1 MEDAGEEFCLCLP
14 SISSDMFTE
23 YLSTCLTPAS
33 ETENAEYS
41 ETHQLIQHLQW
52 KSKKEEKG
60 SIKPEVKLE
69 VDPGEE
75 AEDVFTEE
83 VGSKVRNLKGKQSES
98 LNGWEGGWGNEDDC
112 EDQYHSFNN
121 DFSDSDRN
129 YEEGEV
135 ASKKKKRKTKIK
147 SLPKKTICKQKKD
160 KLKIDMGQTCEKT
173 EIESD
178 REGHSG
184 DLDTDRESEPGDLD
198 SDYID
203 EEPTKIKTKNKK
215 KNKKL
220 RHPGANEPLEENKIK
235 IGRPKGTGK
244 LAQDLLCTLCGEK
257 FIKGSRKTIIYSYKR
272 HMLKH
277 QVENFTCD
285 CPNAPKLS
293 QKYEAQRVGRDFQA
307 KERHM
312 KVEHMGWIACQQC
325 SLCFETERQA
335 TKHTEKHKNSVVCHL
350 CGFSA
355 ADKTL
360 LLRHIKCH
368 HEAVP
373 EQCPICGKTCKD
385 KACLASHIKCVHEPA
400 TCTICGAVVKRIKI
414 HMEQMHMDDSD
425 KRYSCS
431 DCGKGFMDKY
441 ALKKHV
447 INMHTKSQPHQCRYG
462 CDNRY
467 NDVSNRNAHEKRRHG
482 GIFVSQSL
490 PKSQFDSY

>member
-1 MEDAGEEFCLCLP
+1 MTLV
-14 SISSDMFTE
+14 IVI
-23 YLSTCLTPAS
+23 
-33 ETENAEYS
+33 ET
-41 ETHQLIQHLQW
+41 T
-52 KSKKEEKG
+52 KK
-60 SIKPEVKLE
+60 
-69 VDPGEE
+69 
-75 AEDVFTEE
+75 
-83 VGSKVRNLKGKQSES
+83 
-98 LNGWEGGWGNEDDC
+98 
-112 EDQYHSFNN
+112 
-121 DFSDSDRN
+121 
-129 YEEGEV
+129 GEV

-147 SLPKKTICKQKKD
+147 SLPKKTICKQKQK
-160 KLKIDMGQTCEKT
+160 KMKIDMGQTCEKT

-203 EEPTKIKTKNKK
+203 EEPKK
-215 KNKKL
+215 M

-360 LLRHIKCH
+360 LLR
-368 HEAVP
+368 
-373 EQCPICGKTCKD
+373 Q
-385 KACLASHIKCVHEPA
+385 
-400 TCTICGAVVKRIKI
+400 
-414 HMEQMHMDDSD
+414 
-425 KRYSCS
+425 
-431 DCGKGFMDKY
+431 
-441 ALKKHV
+441 
-447 INMHTKSQPHQCRYG
+447 
-462 CDNRY
+462 
-467 NDVSNRNAHEKRRHG
+467 
-482 GIFVSQSL
+482 
-490 PKSQFDSY
+490 